1 MAAGDNTQ
9 DMIYTILHRL
19 GDPGATKWNDVTEIV
34 SYINATQREMLDLL
48 SHRALH
54 EVTSIDSTTLVAA
67 QSTYDL
73 PSDFA
78 YALRVIYKSDDAVLW
93 PLEQLRAL
101 RQNTHH
107 SQSETSPYV
116 VIWDDKLEFFVGS
129 GGVTQTNGDTCELWY
144 IAEPTAVSTTADMD
158 FGNQFRNIIEQ
169 GAVARALEQGDA
181 GNYQQAQI
189 ERGIF
194 EFLCEMVNMH
204 YGRVASYG
212 GFANDPAPLNP
223 QGG

>member
-9 DMIYTILHRL
+9 DMIATILHRL
-19 GDPGATKWNDVTEIV
+19 GDPGAVQWNDTAEIV
-34 SYINATQREMLDLL
+34 SYINAAQRELPDLV

-54 EVTSIDSTTLVAA
+54 EITSIDEITLVTA

-73 PSDFA
+73 PSDFG
-78 YALRVIYKSDDAVLW
+78 YALRVVYKDDDATLW
-93 PLEQLRAL
+93 PIEDLRAL

-107 SQSETSPYV
+107 DQSETSPYC
-116 VIWDDKLEFFVGS
+116 VIWNEQLEFFVGS
-129 GGVTQTNGDTCELWY
+129 GGVTQTNGDVAHLWY
-144 IAEPTAVSTTADMD
+144 VAEPTAVSTSVDMD
-158 FGNQFRNIIEQ
+158 LGNHFRNIVEQ

-189 ERGIF
+189 ERGVF

-212 GFANDPAPLNP
+212 GFANDPPPLNQ